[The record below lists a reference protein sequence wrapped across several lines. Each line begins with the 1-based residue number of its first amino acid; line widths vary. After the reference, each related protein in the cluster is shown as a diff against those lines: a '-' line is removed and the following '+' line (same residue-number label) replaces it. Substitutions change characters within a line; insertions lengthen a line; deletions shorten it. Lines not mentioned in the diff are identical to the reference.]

1 MLEQCWNHSKQ
12 CRNNVVTLC
21 CANNRR
27 CESSRVTSPV
37 VVVDDSLLEFPRFFH
52 LPMCSKFRIIE
63 HFGCLLCCFSF
74 FPQSV
79 CRWSSFWCIH
89 PMVVCSYVTTC
100 YFPSLR
106 SLCAFLNSG
115 KCGTVYLG
123 IRKDGVVCGVNV
135 GRKEVHLVNI
145 YDKNIFRP

>member
-1 MLEQCWNHSKQ
+1 MLEQWWNYSNQ
-12 CRNNVVTLC
+12 CRNNIVTLC

-52 LPMCSKFRIIE
+52 LPMCSKLRIIE

-79 CRWSSFWCIH
+79 RRWSSFWCIH

-145 YDKNIFRP
+145 